1 MKKLFYYDDGKRHF
15 SNGEQIYINKVQERA
30 EHHLH
35 AHDFLEI
42 AYVVSGT
49 GIHTIGQ
56 NEYNVSK
63 GDLFIINHDIP
74 HEFRSLEDISE
85 PRLFVYNCVFKPEFL
100 DYRLVNTKDFRIIM
114 ESFLFRSL
122 ASKEG
127 LSSQQVNFVKSSDKI
142 IEDIYEKMF
151 REFTLKEAGYIEVL
165 RAYVIELIV
174 TIFRIYSKN
183 NSVNGPLEVKRREM
197 IDKAINFMKDNFSK
211 DLKLEDISTIA
222 FLSPGYFSRLFKES
236 TSMTISEYLQ
246 NLRIEEACAIL
257 KNTDLKII
265 DVAQEVGYKD
275 LKFFNHLFKKITG
288 KTPGQYRKSLG

>member
-1 MKKLFYYDDGKRHF
+1 LKKIQYYDNGERHF
-15 SNGEQIYINKVQERA
+15 TNGEPIFINKPQESSVP
-30 EHHLH
+30 HLH

-56 NEYNVSK
+56 NEYKVSK

-74 HEFRSLEDISE
+74 HEFRSFEDMSM
-85 PRLFVYNCVFKPEFL
+85 PRLHVYNCVFKPEFL
-100 DYRLVNTKDFRIIM
+100 DYRLVNTKDFRLIM

-122 ASKEG
+122 ISKEG
-127 LSSQQVNFVKSSDKI
+127 LTSQELNFVKSSDNN

-151 REFTLKEAGYIEVL
+151 REYTLKETGYIEVL

-174 TIFRIYSKN
+174 TIFRIYSK
-183 NSVNGPLEVKRREM
+183 STSIDEPLEAKRREM
-197 IDKAINFMKDNFSK
+197 IDKVINFMKNNYTK

-222 FLSPGYFSRLFKES
+222 FLSPGYFSRLFKEC

-246 NLRIEEACAIL
+246 NLRIEEACSIL
-257 KNTDLKII
+257 KNTDLKVI

-275 LKFFNHLFKKITG
+275 LKFFNQLFKKITG
-288 KTPGQYRKSLG
+288 KTPGQYRKSL